1 MAAHGSSVGRSWV
14 SALSNDNGV
23 IGGEAG
29 GVDRRELR
37 VGFPPIDLQTPDTG
51 SNASHNSPR
60 ITVACLPCEDEFI
73 DTVQLRVEDDKTH
86 KLTLESAEISRVCF
100 STSSPPRSPCALGS
114 AASCSLSCGESS
126 TINEVEGCDGLPSDF
141 DPLGGPFSLQGTEM
155 EVGCEAIAARLSVSR
170 LKQKLDDVA
179 ETFALQGS
187 TIQFRDFLQGESNI
201 EALFGSGSLFPS
213 PPSSMEGLPVRGANE
228 GLDAS
233 LLHAETPEML
243 QAIRAGNMRIGAE
256 FAGDHGP
263 FGDSQQGPVS
273 VHPRTDLFR
282 LRFPEKTPDKLY
294 RKRAKTYPPSYTL
307 RQQRNIRA
315 SGPLGG
321 NSAIMS
327 LGAPLELDS
336 QGLPPSLPPTD
347 APSGQGDEDPMDSDL
362 VGGDEDDGGRQHNLV
377 DAEDG
382 EARMDLT
389 DDLLHKVFSFLKDVD
404 LCQAAKVCRQWRV
417 ASAQDRKSVV

>member
-179 ETFALQGS
+179 ETSALQGS

-307 RQQRNIRA
+307 
-315 SGPLGG
+315 
-321 NSAIMS
+321 
-327 LGAPLELDS
+327 
-336 QGLPPSLPPTD
+336 
-347 APSGQGDEDPMDSDL
+347 
-362 VGGDEDDGGRQHNLV
+362 
-377 DAEDG
+377 
-382 EARMDLT
+382 
-389 DDLLHKVFSFLKDVD
+389 
-404 LCQAAKVCRQWRV
+404 
-417 ASAQDRKSVV
+417 